1 MSLICL
7 SFRGL
12 RVRVFVF
19 GIYSFLKLNI
29 NLRSDYAIDM
39 SITRLIIESNV
50 INKLNFEILSYVCCC
65 YLHIV
70 LYQLEPI
77 TRFNVRSKSHA
88 RLVGKKEGNKNE
100 GKVREMVA
108 YCTNWTMAWHRSCIC
123 TLTKH
128 VVSANYRVIYRNVII
143 TINNCHVRYKWQP
156 RHNANVIP
164 LLL

>member
-1 MSLICL
+1 MESIINISKENKGSSSSSL

-12 RVRVFVF
+12 RVGVFVF

-39 SITRLIIESNV
+39 SITRLIIKCQIKSNV
-50 INKLNFEILSYVCCC
+50 INKLNFEIFSYVCCC

-88 RLVGKKEGNKNE
+88 RLVGEKEGNKNE
-100 GKVREMVA
+100 RKVREMVA
-108 YCTNWTMAWHRSCIC
+108 YCTNWTMA
-123 TLTKH
+123 
-128 VVSANYRVIYRNVII
+128 
-143 TINNCHVRYKWQP
+143 
-156 RHNANVIP
+156 
-164 LLL
+164 